1 MKNESG
7 FIATSLIYTF
17 FLAFIAILTALLSN
31 YIANKT
37 ILDRY
42 NSDTQSKLNGGIG
55 KISLYVSYAS
65 VDGGK
70 TITNLVRN
78 GNFSSVDGSNN
89 LADWSVQGG
98 GNFQAADFGKRCV
111 IKTGSSGNLSQPISV
126 DSTHKY
132 YIRMEY
138 YQPSIGYTSDVFV
151 SNTVS
156 GDVIDR
162 DRIISSSNSSEWVS
176 TSKLVSLSGAETL
189 SYMIVG
195 KQSTYNTNRTYYTN
209 IFLMDV
215 TYAYRDA
222 VSLEWLDKNI
232 DYYLVLWIYFSNFF
246 GIVYFFI
253 FLLLLIISISHLFL
267 LVILYLQVFYINKT
281 FHFHLLVHLFFLL
294 IHLVIFLLIYLT
306 YSYIHPFLLQ

>member
-89 LADWSVQGG
+89 LTDWSVQGG

-162 DRIISSSNSSEWVS
+162 DRIISSSNSIEWVS

-232 DYYLVLWIYFSNFF
+232 DYFDGTVSFISKDFVDDDEVSFTVVPYAGYVLDKVSCNYDDYEVSPITNESNTKYLFKYRNNGHDSKC
-246 GIVYFFI
+246 
-253 FLLLLIISISHLFL
+253 SISFKH
-267 LVILYLQVFYINKT
+267 N
-281 FHFHLLVHLFFLL
+281 
-294 IHLVIFLLIYLT
+294 
-306 YSYIHPFLLQ
+306 

>member
-1 MKNESG
+1 MKNKSG

-78 GNFSSVDGSNN
+78 GNFSSVDASNN
-89 LADWSVQGG
+89 LTDWTVQGG

-126 DSTHKY
+126 DASHKY
-132 YIRMEY
+132 YLRMEY
-138 YQPSIGYTSDVFV
+138 YQPSVGYTSDVFV

-195 KQSTYNTNRTYYTN
+195 KESAYNSSRTYYTN

-232 DYYLVLWIYFSNFF
+232 DYFDGTVSFISKDFVDDDEVSFTVVPYAGYVLDKVSCNYDDYEVSPISNESNTKYLFKYRNNGHDSKC
-246 GIVYFFI
+246 
-253 FLLLLIISISHLFL
+253 SISFKH
-267 LVILYLQVFYINKT
+267 N
-281 FHFHLLVHLFFLL
+281 
-294 IHLVIFLLIYLT
+294 
-306 YSYIHPFLLQ
+306 

>member
-78 GNFSSVDGSNN
+78 GNFSSVDGGNN
-89 LADWSVQGG
+89 LTDWSVQGG

-176 TSKLVSLSGAETL
+176 TSKLVSLSGVETL

-232 DYYLVLWIYFSNFF
+232 DYFDGTVSFISKDFVDDDEVSFTVVPYAGYVLDKVSCNYDDYEVSPITNESNTKYLFKYRNNGHDSKC
-246 GIVYFFI
+246 
-253 FLLLLIISISHLFL
+253 SISFKH
-267 LVILYLQVFYINKT
+267 N
-281 FHFHLLVHLFFLL
+281 
-294 IHLVIFLLIYLT
+294 
-306 YSYIHPFLLQ
+306 

>member
-89 LADWSVQGG
+89 FTDWSVQGG

-232 DYYLVLWIYFSNFF
+232 DYFDGTVSFISKDFVDDDEVSFTVVPYAGYVLDKVSCNYDDYEVSPITNESNTKYLFKYRNNGHDSKC
-246 GIVYFFI
+246 
-253 FLLLLIISISHLFL
+253 SISFKH
-267 LVILYLQVFYINKT
+267 N
-281 FHFHLLVHLFFLL
+281 
-294 IHLVIFLLIYLT
+294 
-306 YSYIHPFLLQ
+306 

>member
-156 GDVIDR
+156 GDVINR

-195 KQSTYNTNRTYYTN
+195 KQSTYNSNRTYYTN

-222 VSLEWLDKNI
+222 VSLEWLDNNI
-232 DYYLVLWIYFSNFF
+232 DYFDGTVSFISKDFVDDDEVSFTVVPYAGYVLDKVSCNYDDYEVSPITNESNTKYLFKYRNNGHDSKC
-246 GIVYFFI
+246 
-253 FLLLLIISISHLFL
+253 SISFKH
-267 LVILYLQVFYINKT
+267 N
-281 FHFHLLVHLFFLL
+281 
-294 IHLVIFLLIYLT
+294 
-306 YSYIHPFLLQ
+306 

>member
-89 LADWSVQGG
+89 LTDWSVQGG

-222 VSLEWLDKNI
+222 VSLEWLDNNI
-232 DYYLVLWIYFSNFF
+232 DYFDFVEDVNNF
-246 GIVYFFI
+246 
-253 FLLLLIISISHLFL
+253 
-267 LVILYLQVFYINKT
+267 
-281 FHFHLLVHLFFLL
+281 
-294 IHLVIFLLIYLT
+294 
-306 YSYIHPFLLQ
+306 

>member
-232 DYYLVLWIYFSNFF
+232 DYFDGTVSFISKDFVDDDEVSFTIVPYAGYVLDKVSCNYNDYEISPITNESNTKYLFKYKNNGHASKCN
-246 GIVYFFI
+246 
-253 FLLLLIISISHLFL
+253 ISFKHD
-267 LVILYLQVFYINKT
+267 
-281 FHFHLLVHLFFLL
+281 
-294 IHLVIFLLIYLT
+294 
-306 YSYIHPFLLQ
+306 

>member
-42 NSDTQSKLNGGIG
+42 NIDTQSKLNGGIG

-65 VDGGK
+65 VDEGK

-78 GNFSSVDGSNN
+78 GNFSSVDGGNN
-89 LADWSVQGG
+89 LTDWSVQGG

-232 DYYLVLWIYFSNFF
+232 DYFDGTVSFISKDFVDDDEVSFTVVPYAGYVLDKVSCNYDDYEVSPISNESNTKYLFKYRNNGHDSKC
-246 GIVYFFI
+246 
-253 FLLLLIISISHLFL
+253 SISFKH
-267 LVILYLQVFYINKT
+267 N
-281 FHFHLLVHLFFLL
+281 
-294 IHLVIFLLIYLT
+294 
-306 YSYIHPFLLQ
+306 

>member
-42 NSDTQSKLNGGIG
+42 NSDTLSKINGGIG

-89 LADWSVQGG
+89 LTDWSVQGG

-195 KQSTYNTNRTYYTN
+195 KQSTYNSNRTYYTN

-232 DYYLVLWIYFSNFF
+232 DYFDGTVSFISKDFVDDDEVSFTVVPYAGYVLDKVSCNYDDYEVSPITNESNTKYLFKYRNNGHDSKC
-246 GIVYFFI
+246 
-253 FLLLLIISISHLFL
+253 SISFKH
-267 LVILYLQVFYINKT
+267 N
-281 FHFHLLVHLFFLL
+281 
-294 IHLVIFLLIYLT
+294 
-306 YSYIHPFLLQ
+306 

>member
-78 GNFSSVDGSNN
+78 GNFSSVDGGNN
-89 LADWSVQGG
+89 LTDWSVQGG

-132 YIRMEY
+132 YIRMEF

-156 GDVIDR
+156 GDVIDGSR
-162 DRIISSSNSSEWVS
+162 VIS
-176 TSKLVSLSGAETL
+176 TSNNDGWKSVSKIVDLTGSETL

-232 DYYLVLWIYFSNFF
+232 DYFDGTVSFISKDFVDDDEVSFTVVPYAGYVLDKVSCNYDDYEVSPITNESNTKYLFKYRNNGHDSKC
-246 GIVYFFI
+246 
-253 FLLLLIISISHLFL
+253 SISFKH
-267 LVILYLQVFYINKT
+267 N
-281 FHFHLLVHLFFLL
+281 
-294 IHLVIFLLIYLT
+294 
-306 YSYIHPFLLQ
+306 

>member
-89 LADWSVQGG
+89 LTDWSVQGG

-111 IKTGSSGNLSQPISV
+111 IKTGSGGNLSQPISV

-232 DYYLVLWIYFSNFF
+232 DYFDGTVSFISKDFVDDDEVSFTVVPYAGYVLDKVSCNYDDYEVSPITNESNTKYLFKYRNNGHDSKC
-246 GIVYFFI
+246 
-253 FLLLLIISISHLFL
+253 SISFKH
-267 LVILYLQVFYINKT
+267 N
-281 FHFHLLVHLFFLL
+281 
-294 IHLVIFLLIYLT
+294 
-306 YSYIHPFLLQ
+306 

>member
-78 GNFSSVDGSNN
+78 GNFSSVDGGNN
-89 LADWSVQGG
+89 LTDWSVQGG

-232 DYYLVLWIYFSNFF
+232 DYFDGTVSFISKDFVDDDEVSFTVVPYAGYVLDKVSCNYDDYEVSPITNESNTKYLFKYRNNGHDSKC
-246 GIVYFFI
+246 
-253 FLLLLIISISHLFL
+253 SISFKHD
-267 LVILYLQVFYINKT
+267 
-281 FHFHLLVHLFFLL
+281 
-294 IHLVIFLLIYLT
+294 
-306 YSYIHPFLLQ
+306 

>member
-89 LADWSVQGG
+89 LTNWSVQGG

-232 DYYLVLWIYFSNFF
+232 DYFDGTVSFISKDFVDDDEVSFTIVPYAGYVLDKVSCNYNDYEISPITNESNTKYLFKYKNNGHASKCN
-246 GIVYFFI
+246 
-253 FLLLLIISISHLFL
+253 ISFKHD
-267 LVILYLQVFYINKT
+267 
-281 FHFHLLVHLFFLL
+281 
-294 IHLVIFLLIYLT
+294 
-306 YSYIHPFLLQ
+306 

>member
-89 LADWSVQGG
+89 LTDWSVQGG

-195 KQSTYNTNRTYYTN
+195 KESTYNTNRTYYTN

-232 DYYLVLWIYFSNFF
+232 DYFDGTVSFISKDFVDDDEVSFTVVPYAGYVLDKVSCNYDDYEVSPITNESNTKYLFKYRNNGHDSKC
-246 GIVYFFI
+246 
-253 FLLLLIISISHLFL
+253 SISFKH
-267 LVILYLQVFYINKT
+267 N
-281 FHFHLLVHLFFLL
+281 
-294 IHLVIFLLIYLT
+294 
-306 YSYIHPFLLQ
+306 

>member
-1 MKNESG
+1 MKNKSG

-65 VDGGK
+65 VDGCK

-89 LADWSVQGG
+89 LTNWSIQGG

-126 DSTHKY
+126 DASHKY
-132 YIRMEY
+132 YLRMEY
-138 YQPSIGYTSDVFV
+138 YQPSLGYTSDVFV

-195 KQSTYNTNRTYYTN
+195 KENAYNSNRTYYTN

-232 DYYLVLWIYFSNFF
+232 DYFDGTVSFISKDFVDDDEVSFTVVPYAGYVLDKVSCNYDDYEVSPISNESNTKYLFKYRNNGHDSKC
-246 GIVYFFI
+246 
-253 FLLLLIISISHLFL
+253 SISFKH
-267 LVILYLQVFYINKT
+267 N
-281 FHFHLLVHLFFLL
+281 
-294 IHLVIFLLIYLT
+294 
-306 YSYIHPFLLQ
+306 

>member
-55 KISLYVSYAS
+55 SISLYVSYAS

-70 TITNLVRN
+70 SITNLVRN
-78 GNFSSVDGSNN
+78 GNFNSLDANNN
-89 LADWSVQGG
+89 LTDWSIQNN
-98 GNFQAADFGKRCV
+98 GNFQVADFGKRCV

-232 DYYLVLWIYFSNFF
+232 DYFDGTVSFISKDFVDDDEVSFTVVPYAGYVLDKVSCNYDDYEVSPITNESNTKYLFKYRNNGHDSKC
-246 GIVYFFI
+246 
-253 FLLLLIISISHLFL
+253 SISFKH
-267 LVILYLQVFYINKT
+267 N
-281 FHFHLLVHLFFLL
+281 
-294 IHLVIFLLIYLT
+294 
-306 YSYIHPFLLQ
+306 

>member
-89 LADWSVQGG
+89 LTDWSVQGG

-232 DYYLVLWIYFSNFF
+232 DYFDGTVSFISKDFVDDDEISFTVVPYAGYVLDKVSCNYDDYEVSPITNESNTKYLFKYRNNGHDSKC
-246 GIVYFFI
+246 
-253 FLLLLIISISHLFL
+253 SISFKH
-267 LVILYLQVFYINKT
+267 N
-281 FHFHLLVHLFFLL
+281 
-294 IHLVIFLLIYLT
+294 
-306 YSYIHPFLLQ
+306 

>member
-89 LADWSVQGG
+89 FTDWSVQGG

-195 KQSTYNTNRTYYTN
+195 KQSTYNSNRTYYTN

-232 DYYLVLWIYFSNFF
+232 DYFDGTVSFISKDFVDDDEVSFTVVPYAGYVLDKVSCNYDDYEVSPITNESNTKYLFKYRNNGHDSKC
-246 GIVYFFI
+246 
-253 FLLLLIISISHLFL
+253 SISFKH
-267 LVILYLQVFYINKT
+267 N
-281 FHFHLLVHLFFLL
+281 
-294 IHLVIFLLIYLT
+294 
-306 YSYIHPFLLQ
+306 

>member
-195 KQSTYNTNRTYYTN
+195 KQSTYNSNRTYYTN

-232 DYYLVLWIYFSNFF
+232 DYFDGTVSFISKDFVDDDEVSFTVVPYAGYVLDKVSCNYDDYEVSPITNESNTKYLFKYRNNGHDSKCSI
-246 GIVYFFI
+246 I
-253 FLLLLIISISHLFL
+253 FKH
-267 LVILYLQVFYINKT
+267 N
-281 FHFHLLVHLFFLL
+281 
-294 IHLVIFLLIYLT
+294 
-306 YSYIHPFLLQ
+306 

>member
-1 MKNESG
+1 MKNKSG

-89 LADWSVQGG
+89 LTNWSVQGG

-126 DSTHKY
+126 DASHKY
-132 YIRMEY
+132 YLRMEY
-138 YQPSIGYTSDVFV
+138 YQPSLGYTSDVFV

-156 GDVIDR
+156 GDVIDM

-195 KQSTYNTNRTYYTN
+195 KENAYNSNRTYYTN

-232 DYYLVLWIYFSNFF
+232 DYFDGTVSFISKDFVDDDEVSFTVVPYAGYVLDKVSCNYDDYEVSPISNESNTKYLFKYRNNGHDSKC
-246 GIVYFFI
+246 
-253 FLLLLIISISHLFL
+253 SISFKH
-267 LVILYLQVFYINKT
+267 N
-281 FHFHLLVHLFFLL
+281 
-294 IHLVIFLLIYLT
+294 
-306 YSYIHPFLLQ
+306 

>member
-1 MKNESG
+1 MKNKSG

-89 LADWSVQGG
+89 LTDWSVQGG

-126 DSTHKY
+126 DASHKY
-132 YIRMEY
+132 YLRMEY
-138 YQPSIGYTSDVFV
+138 YQPSLGYTSDVFV

-195 KQSTYNTNRTYYTN
+195 KESAYNSSRTYYTN

-215 TYAYRDA
+215 TYAYSDA

-232 DYYLVLWIYFSNFF
+232 DYFDGTVSFISKDFVDDDEVSFTVVPYAGYVLDKVSCNYDDYEVSPISNESNTKYLFKYRNNGHDSKC
-246 GIVYFFI
+246 
-253 FLLLLIISISHLFL
+253 SISFKH
-267 LVILYLQVFYINKT
+267 N
-281 FHFHLLVHLFFLL
+281 
-294 IHLVIFLLIYLT
+294 
-306 YSYIHPFLLQ
+306 

>member
-89 LADWSVQGG
+89 LTDWSVQGG

-195 KQSTYNTNRTYYTN
+195 KQSTYNSNRTYYTN

-232 DYYLVLWIYFSNFF
+232 DYFDGTVSFISKDFVDDDEVSFTVVPYAGYVLDKVSCNYDDYEVSPITNESNTKYLFKYRNNGHDSKC
-246 GIVYFFI
+246 
-253 FLLLLIISISHLFL
+253 SISFKH
-267 LVILYLQVFYINKT
+267 N
-281 FHFHLLVHLFFLL
+281 
-294 IHLVIFLLIYLT
+294 
-306 YSYIHPFLLQ
+306 

>member
-1 MKNESG
+1 MKNKSG

-89 LADWSVQGG
+89 LTDWSVQGG
-98 GNFQAADFGKRCV
+98 GNFRAADFGKRCV

-126 DSTHKY
+126 DASHKY
-132 YIRMEY
+132 YLRMEY

-195 KQSTYNTNRTYYTN
+195 KENAYNSNRTYYTN

-232 DYYLVLWIYFSNFF
+232 DYFDGTVSFISKDFVDDDEVSFTVVPYAGYVLDKVSCNYDDYEVSPISNESNTKYLFKYRNNGHDSKC
-246 GIVYFFI
+246 
-253 FLLLLIISISHLFL
+253 SISFKH
-267 LVILYLQVFYINKT
+267 N
-281 FHFHLLVHLFFLL
+281 
-294 IHLVIFLLIYLT
+294 
-306 YSYIHPFLLQ
+306 

>member
-89 LADWSVQGG
+89 LTDWSVQGG

-156 GDVIDR
+156 GDVID
-162 DRIISSSNSSEWVS
+162 SSRVIS
-176 TSKLVSLSGAETL
+176 TSNNDGWKSVSRIVDLTGSETL

-195 KQSTYNTNRTYYTN
+195 KQSTYNSNRTYYTN

-232 DYYLVLWIYFSNFF
+232 DYFDGTVSFISKDFVDDDEVSFTVVPYAGYVLDKVSCNYDDYEVSPITNESNTKYLFKYRNNGHDSKC
-246 GIVYFFI
+246 
-253 FLLLLIISISHLFL
+253 SISFKH
-267 LVILYLQVFYINKT
+267 N
-281 FHFHLLVHLFFLL
+281 
-294 IHLVIFLLIYLT
+294 
-306 YSYIHPFLLQ
+306 

>member
-70 TITNLVRN
+70 TIINLVRN
-78 GNFSSVDGSNN
+78 GNFSSVDGGNN
-89 LADWSVQGG
+89 LTDWSVQGG

-151 SNTVS
+151 SNMVS

-215 TYAYRDA
+215 TYAYGDA

-232 DYYLVLWIYFSNFF
+232 DYFDGTVSFISKDFVDDDEVSFTVVPYAGYVLDKVSCNYDDYEVSPITNESNTKYLFKYRNNGHDSKC
-246 GIVYFFI
+246 
-253 FLLLLIISISHLFL
+253 SISFKH
-267 LVILYLQVFYINKT
+267 N
-281 FHFHLLVHLFFLL
+281 
-294 IHLVIFLLIYLT
+294 
-306 YSYIHPFLLQ
+306 

>member
-89 LADWSVQGG
+89 LTDWSVQGG

-222 VSLEWLDKNI
+222 VSLEWLDKNV
-232 DYYLVLWIYFSNFF
+232 DYFDGTVSFISKDFVDDDEVSFTVVPYAGYVLDKVSCNYDDYEVSPITNESNTKYLFKYRNNGHDSKC
-246 GIVYFFI
+246 
-253 FLLLLIISISHLFL
+253 SISFKH
-267 LVILYLQVFYINKT
+267 N
-281 FHFHLLVHLFFLL
+281 
-294 IHLVIFLLIYLT
+294 
-306 YSYIHPFLLQ
+306 

>member
-65 VDGGK
+65 VDEGK

-78 GNFSSVDGSNN
+78 GNFSSVDGGNN
-89 LADWSVQGG
+89 LTDWSVQGG

-162 DRIISSSNSSEWVS
+162 NRIISSSNSSEWVS

-195 KQSTYNTNRTYYTN
+195 KQSTYNSNRTYYTN

-232 DYYLVLWIYFSNFF
+232 DYFDGTVSFISKDFVDDDEVSFTVVPYAGYVLDKVSCNYDDYEVSPISNESNTKYLFKYRNNGHDSKC
-246 GIVYFFI
+246 
-253 FLLLLIISISHLFL
+253 SISFKH
-267 LVILYLQVFYINKT
+267 N
-281 FHFHLLVHLFFLL
+281 
-294 IHLVIFLLIYLT
+294 
-306 YSYIHPFLLQ
+306 

>member
-42 NSDTQSKLNGGIG
+42 NIDTQSKLNGGIG

-65 VDGGK
+65 VDEGK

-78 GNFSSVDGSNN
+78 GNFSSVDGGNN
-89 LADWSVQGG
+89 LTDWSVQGG

-162 DRIISSSNSSEWVS
+162 NRIISSSNSSEWVS

-195 KQSTYNTNRTYYTN
+195 KQSTYNSNRTYYTN

-232 DYYLVLWIYFSNFF
+232 DYFDGTVSFISKDFVDDDEVSFTVVPYAGYVLDKVSCNYDDYEVSPISNESNTKYLFKYRNNGHDSKC
-246 GIVYFFI
+246 
-253 FLLLLIISISHLFL
+253 SISFKH
-267 LVILYLQVFYINKT
+267 N
-281 FHFHLLVHLFFLL
+281 
-294 IHLVIFLLIYLT
+294 
-306 YSYIHPFLLQ
+306 

>member
-1 MKNESG
+1 MKNKSG

-78 GNFSSVDGSNN
+78 GNFSSVDASNN
-89 LADWSVQGG
+89 LTDWTVQGG

-126 DSTHKY
+126 DASHKY
-132 YIRMEY
+132 YLRMEY

-195 KQSTYNTNRTYYTN
+195 KESAYNSSRTYYTN

-215 TYAYRDA
+215 TYAYSDA

-232 DYYLVLWIYFSNFF
+232 DYFDGTVSFISKDFVDDDEVSFTVVPYAGYVLDKVSCNYDDYEVSPISNESNTKYLFKYRNNGHDSKC
-246 GIVYFFI
+246 
-253 FLLLLIISISHLFL
+253 SISFKH
-267 LVILYLQVFYINKT
+267 N
-281 FHFHLLVHLFFLL
+281 
-294 IHLVIFLLIYLT
+294 
-306 YSYIHPFLLQ
+306 

>member
-156 GDVIDR
+156 GDVID
-162 DRIISSSNSSEWVS
+162 SSRVIS
-176 TSKLVSLSGAETL
+176 TSNNDGWKSVSKIVDLTGSETL

-232 DYYLVLWIYFSNFF
+232 DYFDGTVSFISKDFVDDDEVSFTVVPYAGYVLDKVSCNYDDYEVSPITNESNTKYLFKYRNNGHDSKC
-246 GIVYFFI
+246 
-253 FLLLLIISISHLFL
+253 SISFKH
-267 LVILYLQVFYINKT
+267 N
-281 FHFHLLVHLFFLL
+281 
-294 IHLVIFLLIYLT
+294 
-306 YSYIHPFLLQ
+306 

>member
-78 GNFSSVDGSNN
+78 GNFSSV
-89 LADWSVQGG
+89 QGG

-162 DRIISSSNSSEWVS
+162 DRVISSSNSSEWVS

-232 DYYLVLWIYFSNFF
+232 DYFDGTVSFISKDFVDDDEVSFTVVPYAGYVLDKVSCNYDDYEVSPITNESNTKYLFKYRNNGHDSKC
-246 GIVYFFI
+246 
-253 FLLLLIISISHLFL
+253 SISFKH
-267 LVILYLQVFYINKT
+267 N
-281 FHFHLLVHLFFLL
+281 
-294 IHLVIFLLIYLT
+294 
-306 YSYIHPFLLQ
+306 

>member
-195 KQSTYNTNRTYYTN
+195 KQSTYNSNRTYYTN

-232 DYYLVLWIYFSNFF
+232 DYFDGTVSFISKDFVDDDEVSFTIVPYAGYVLDKVSCNYDDYEVSPISNESNTKYLFKYRNNGHDSKC
-246 GIVYFFI
+246 
-253 FLLLLIISISHLFL
+253 SISFKH
-267 LVILYLQVFYINKT
+267 N
-281 FHFHLLVHLFFLL
+281 
-294 IHLVIFLLIYLT
+294 
-306 YSYIHPFLLQ
+306 

>member
-1 MKNESG
+1 MKNKSG

-89 LADWSVQGG
+89 LTNWSIQGG

-126 DSTHKY
+126 DASHKY
-132 YIRMEY
+132 YLRMEY
-138 YQPSIGYTSDVFV
+138 YQPSLGYTSDVFV

-195 KQSTYNTNRTYYTN
+195 KENAYNSNRTYYTN

-232 DYYLVLWIYFSNFF
+232 DYFDGTVSFISKDFVDDDEVSFMVVPYAGYVLDKVSCNYDDYEVSPISNESNTKYLFKYRNNGHDSKC
-246 GIVYFFI
+246 
-253 FLLLLIISISHLFL
+253 SISFKH
-267 LVILYLQVFYINKT
+267 N
-281 FHFHLLVHLFFLL
+281 
-294 IHLVIFLLIYLT
+294 
-306 YSYIHPFLLQ
+306 

>member
-162 DRIISSSNSSEWVS
+162 DRIISSSNSSEWIS

-232 DYYLVLWIYFSNFF
+232 DYFDGTVSFISKDFVDDDEVSFTVVPYAGYVLDKVSCNYDDYEVSPITNESNTKYLFKYRNNGHDSKC
-246 GIVYFFI
+246 
-253 FLLLLIISISHLFL
+253 SISFKH
-267 LVILYLQVFYINKT
+267 N
-281 FHFHLLVHLFFLL
+281 
-294 IHLVIFLLIYLT
+294 
-306 YSYIHPFLLQ
+306 

>member
-162 DRIISSSNSSEWVS
+162 DRIISTSNSSEWIS

-232 DYYLVLWIYFSNFF
+232 DYFDGTVSFISKDFVDDDEVSFTVVPYAGYVLDKVSCNYDDYEVSPISNESNTKYLFKYRNNGHDSKC
-246 GIVYFFI
+246 
-253 FLLLLIISISHLFL
+253 SISFKH
-267 LVILYLQVFYINKT
+267 N
-281 FHFHLLVHLFFLL
+281 
-294 IHLVIFLLIYLT
+294 
-306 YSYIHPFLLQ
+306 

>member
-89 LADWSVQGG
+89 LTDWSVQGG

-162 DRIISSSNSSEWVS
+162 DRIISSSNSSEWIS

-222 VSLEWLDKNI
+222 VSLEWLDNNI
-232 DYYLVLWIYFSNFF
+232 DYFDGTVSFISKDFVDDDEVSFTVVPYAGYVLDKVSCNYDDYEVSPISNESNTKYLFKYRNNGHDSKC
-246 GIVYFFI
+246 
-253 FLLLLIISISHLFL
+253 SISFKH
-267 LVILYLQVFYINKT
+267 N
-281 FHFHLLVHLFFLL
+281 
-294 IHLVIFLLIYLT
+294 
-306 YSYIHPFLLQ
+306 

>member
-89 LADWSVQGG
+89 LTDWSVQGG

-111 IKTGSSGNLSQPISV
+111 IKTGSGGNLSQPISV

-195 KQSTYNTNRTYYTN
+195 KQSTYNSNRTYYTN

-232 DYYLVLWIYFSNFF
+232 DYFDGTVSFISKDFVDDDEVSFTVVPYAGYVLDKVSCNYDDYEVSPISNESNTKYLFKYRNNGHDSKC
-246 GIVYFFI
+246 
-253 FLLLLIISISHLFL
+253 SISFKH
-267 LVILYLQVFYINKT
+267 N
-281 FHFHLLVHLFFLL
+281 
-294 IHLVIFLLIYLT
+294 
-306 YSYIHPFLLQ
+306 

>member
-222 VSLEWLDKNI
+222 VSLEWLDKNV
-232 DYYLVLWIYFSNFF
+232 DYFDGTVSFISKDFVDDDEVSFTVVPYAGYVLDKVSCNYDDYEVSPITNESNTKYLFKYRNNGHDSKC
-246 GIVYFFI
+246 
-253 FLLLLIISISHLFL
+253 SISFKH
-267 LVILYLQVFYINKT
+267 N
-281 FHFHLLVHLFFLL
+281 
-294 IHLVIFLLIYLT
+294 
-306 YSYIHPFLLQ
+306 